1 MKLNHAQGQAGE
13 DCALAFLQKQGCEPV
28 ARNWHCRAGE
38 IDLVVR
44 QGELLLFVEVRYR
57 KNKRFGGAAYSI
69 TPAKLAKLQRSAEYY
84 LQTQHINPPC
94 RLDAVLLQGAQA
106 PQWIQNIS
114 G

>member
-1 MKLNHAQGQAGE
+1 MRLNHATGQAAE
-13 DCALAFLQKQGCEPV
+13 DTAAGYLKKQGCRIL
-28 ARNWHCRAGE
+28 ARNWHCRYGE
-38 IDLVVR
+38 IDLIM
-44 QGELLLFVEVRYR
+44 QHGETLLFVEVKFRR
-57 KNKRFGGAAYSI
+57 SNAFGGAAYSI